1 MPVESDLEYLKRVL
15 AILEK
20 EQEDEED
27 GRRQEKVFAYVYLY
41 SKVS

>member
-20 EQEDEED
+20 EQEDE
-27 GRRQEKVFAYVYLY
+27 
-41 SKVS
+41 